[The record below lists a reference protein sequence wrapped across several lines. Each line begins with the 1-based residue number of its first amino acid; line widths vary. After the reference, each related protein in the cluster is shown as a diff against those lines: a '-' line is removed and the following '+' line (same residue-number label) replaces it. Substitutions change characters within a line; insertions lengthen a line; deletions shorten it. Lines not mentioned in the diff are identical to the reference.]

1 MSEMAKKARE
11 ANKEKAQ
18 RLATPTK
25 GSVDASGWS
34 EPTMNTEAKTGLRPV
49 SPRAYKRGGK
59 VDGVHAKTHAGKKPR
74 KSGGEVKKWVD
85 AKINRNVKEANSEM
99 GEPHVGALKHGGRTH
114 KAGGGAGDD
123 KNTASQDNQTTDA
136 EYRKRLEA
144 AQNGRK
150 HGGRTHKM
158 GGGLTD
164 PRAAAAAMMSSAAS
178 RGNVPSSMMQFGG
191 VKRGLLSPMPGRKS
205 GGKAEKHDD
214 VKEDKALIRKMVKPS
229 ARTGKSEG
237 GGNYTGGTRPTG
249 GRIARKSGGKAG
261 KGKTNVNILI
271 HAGAKPGMDGAAGP
285 MGMPPRPPG
294 AMPVPVPPAAA
305 APPPAGAPMSMPPP
319 PMPAPGPQMGR
330 KHGGRTP
337 LKMKYG
343 SGGGEGRLE
352 KIKEYGLT
360 PPK

>member
-18 RLATPTK
+18 RLAKPNK
-25 GSVDASGWS
+25 GSVDASGWT
-34 EPTMNTEAKTGLRPV
+34 EPTMNTEAKTGLRPI
-49 SPRAYKRGGK
+49 SPRAFKRGGK
-59 VDGVHAKTHAGKKPR
+59 VDGDEAKTNAGKMPR
-74 KSGGEVKKWVD
+74 KSGGEVKKWVN
-85 AKINRNVKEANSEM
+85 AKINRNVKEANSEL
-99 GEPHVGALKHGGRTH
+99 GDPRVGALKRGGRTH
-114 KAGGGAGDD
+114 KAGGGAGDG

-144 AQNGRK
+144 AQSGRK
-150 HGGRTHKM
+150 SGGRTGKA

-164 PRAAAAAMMSSAAS
+164 PRATAAAMMGAANS
-178 RGNVPSSMMQFGG
+178 RGNVPSAMMQFGG
-191 VKRGLLSPMPGRKS
+191 LKKGLLSPLRKS

-214 VKEDKALIRKMVKPS
+214 VKADKALIRKMVKPS

-271 HAGAKPGMDGAAGP
+271 HAGGKPGMDGAP
-285 MGMPPRPPG
+285 MPGMPPRPP

-305 APPPAGAPMSMPPP
+305 APPPAGAPMPMPPP

-330 KHGGRTP
+330 KSGGRTYP
-337 LKMKYG
+337 KMHFG
-343 SGGGEGRLE
+343 AASGEGRLE
-352 KIKEYGLT
+352 KIKAYGLT